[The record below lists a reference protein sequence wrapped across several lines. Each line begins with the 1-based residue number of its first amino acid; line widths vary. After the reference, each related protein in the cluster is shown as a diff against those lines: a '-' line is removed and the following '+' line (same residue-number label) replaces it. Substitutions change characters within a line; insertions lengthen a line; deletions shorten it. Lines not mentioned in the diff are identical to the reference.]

1 MSKDYE
7 YIKELFDSDGIKA
20 PDSLSEENMLA
31 MLSDAEEKQTAGQ
44 TETKDERYFEPKRAK
59 KRPSVAKGAC

>member
-1 MSKDYE
+1 MSKDHE

-31 MLSDAEEKQTAGQ
+31 MLNAAEDKT
-44 TETKDERYFEPKRAK
+44 TVEP
-59 KRPSVAKGAC
+59 